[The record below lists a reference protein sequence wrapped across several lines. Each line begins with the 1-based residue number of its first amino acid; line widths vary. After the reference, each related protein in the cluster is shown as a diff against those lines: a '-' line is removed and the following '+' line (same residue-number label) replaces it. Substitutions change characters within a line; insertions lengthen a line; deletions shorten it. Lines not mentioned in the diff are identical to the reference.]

1 MTAANN
7 INLFSQNRVA
17 NIQNSEAEIKFCTDI
32 LSTVGWLPFHAIQLL
47 PSIQWSLIWDPEA

>member
-17 NIQNSEAEIKFCTDI
+17 NIQNLEAEIKFCTDI
-32 LSTVGWLPFHAIQLL
+32 LSTVEWLPFHT
-47 PSIQWSLIWDPEA
+47 